1 MICGI
6 NIQKVL
12 DVMQFVWHDKGRLQE
27 MAEGLA
33 ARAALRAGQG
43 HTQDGASGGGGLHR
57 ATLRE
62 GAGRLATRAVPSADF
77 SKETDG
83 DWGGCRGGVNVHPCT
98 VTPKTAI
105 RGRFSLG
112 YWLFPKKNH
121 TSVSAHAASRPAPSR
136 SLH

>member
-1 MICGI
+1 
-6 NIQKVL
+6 
-12 DVMQFVWHDKGRLQE
+12 MQFMCHDKGRLQE
-27 MAEGLA
+27 MFTGLS
-33 ARAALRAGQG
+33 ARAALWEGAGPHAGQG
-43 HTQDGASGGGGLHR
+43 SRRGRAAQGFTGLHR

-62 GAGRLATRAVPSADF
+62 GAGRLAAWAVPSADF

-83 DWGGCRGGVNVHPCT
+83 DWGGCRVGVNVHPCT

-121 TSVSAHAASRPAPSR
+121 TSVSARAASRPAPSR